1 MALEESGQQHVL
13 TQIREGM
20 PVYDHSGDE
29 VGQVD
34 MVYLG
39 TIDEAQDQDVREPQG
54 DTLDPV
60 RPVATSVTDQSGEDT
75 LVNPTGEF
83 LGSDAG
89 LPEAHRL
96 QMLRRGFIRIEGADP
111 STPARFALPDH
122 IASVSDENV
131 ELHISRE
138 ELLHS

>member
-1 MALEESGQQHVL
+1 MALDESGGQHVL

-20 PVYDHSGDE
+20 PVYDQAGEE

-39 TIDEAQDQDVREPQG
+39 TVDQNQDVREEQG

-60 RPVATSVTDQSGEDT
+60 RPVATSVTDAPGEDT
-75 LVNPTGEF
+75 LVDPTGAI
-83 LGSDAG
+83 LIDDTG
-89 LPEAHRL
+89 LPEKHRI
-96 QMLRRGFIRIEGADP
+96 QMLRRGFIRIESADP
-111 STPARFALPDH
+111 AAPERYAMPEH

-138 ELLHS
+138 ELIHD